1 MNKQKLKKKIAAG
14 GLAAIIGATSGIV
27 IDKAIN
33 SKNNY
38 EKNIKPAKQAEEVM
52 EEKNNISNDNDIVIV
67 HEQAVTSD
75 RQKAI
80 ELTSL
85 EDIEKAEQEL
95 NNQFDE
101 DAEKAGF
108 VEVEEGHYADPEVAK
123 EKYKKSR

>member
-1 MNKQKLKKKIAAG
+1 MNKDLKKKIAAG
-14 GLAAIIGATSGIV
+14 GLAAIIGATSGIA

-33 SKNNY
+33 SKNSY
-38 EKNIKPAKQAEEVM
+38 EKNIKPAKETEEIM
-52 EEKNNISNDNDIVIV
+52 NEEDNKDNDTVIV
-67 HEQAVTSD
+67 HEQTVTSD

-123 EKYKKSR
+123 EKYNKSR

>member
-1 MNKQKLKKKIAAG
+1 MNKDLKKKIAAG
-14 GLAAIIGATSGIV
+14 GLAAIVGATSGIA
-27 IDKAIN
+27 IEKAIN

-38 EKNIKPAKQAEEVM
+38 EKNIKPVKQAEEIM
-52 EEKNNISNDNDIVIV
+52 NEEDNNTVIV
-67 HEQAVTSD
+67 HEQTETSN

-123 EKYKKSR
+123 EKYNKSR

>member
-1 MNKQKLKKKIAAG
+1 MNKDLKKKITAG
-14 GLAAIIGATSGIV
+14 GLAAIIGATSGIA

-33 SKNNY
+33 SKNSY
-38 EKNIKPAKQAEEVM
+38 EKNIKPAKETEEIM
-52 EEKNNISNDNDIVIV
+52 NEEDNNTVIV
-67 HEQAVTSD
+67 HEQTETSN

-123 EKYKKSR
+123 EKYNKSR